1 VSGTAHRIFRLS
13 GSVPRDPAV
22 NAWLDARAGQLGT
35 VARHWFG
42 VIRRSGQDVR
52 EAMHDGLPTGCV
64 GDAAFAYVGAFT
76 AHVSVG
82 FFHGAALPDPDRLLR
97 GSGKH
102 MRHVRLE
109 AGAGV
114 DDEALAALI
123 DSAYADIVRRLDADR
138 EALGD

>member
-1 VSGTAHRIFRLS
+1 MQRIFRLS

-22 NAWLDARAGQLGT
+22 IAWLDAVAGELGP

-42 VIRRSGQDVR
+42 VIRRSGHDVR
-52 EAMHDGLPTGCV
+52 EVMHDGLPTACV
-64 GDAAFAYVGAFT
+64 GNAAFAYVGAFT

-82 FFHGAALPDPDRLLR
+82 FFHGASLPDPARLLR

-109 AGAGV
+109 AGLGV

-123 DSAYADIVRRLDADR
+123 DSAYADIARRLEADGG
-138 EALGD
+138 EVGD